1 MSASTNSS
9 PRQLNVVI
17 LGSTGSIGSQT
28 LDVIRALPDR
38 LRVVGLAAGAN
49 VELFA
54 QQIREWQPEI
64 AALSDENAARQLNEY
79 SFPHTKI
86 VGDLEEVATWP
97 NADIVLSAIGGA
109 AGLRPTIAA
118 IKARKTIAIA
128 NKETLVAAGEIV
140 TKLAREYG
148 VELRPVDSE
157 HSALAQCLLGET
169 SDSVEK
175 LTITAS
181 GGPFVDT
188 TRAEL
193 HRVLAAQAL
202 KHPTWSMGR
211 KITIDSATLMN
222 KGLEAIEARWLFDVP
237 MENIEIVVHRQSVIH
252 SLVHFNDGSV
262 KAQMGVPDMKLP
274 IQWALLGG
282 KRPRGAAPH
291 LDLLSSTR
299 LTFEAPDRERFPC
312 LDLAWRALEMGGVA
326 PCMMNAAN
334 EIAVQMF
341 LDGATGF
348 YGVSDCIAHV
358 LERCPQTARPTLDD
372 IYEADA
378 EARQMAHSYLATN

>member
-1 MSASTNSS
+1 MNA
-9 PRQLNVVI
+9 PQNVVI
-17 LGSTGSIGSQT
+17 LGSTGSIGRQT
-28 LDVIRALPDR
+28 LDVIRALPQQ

-49 VELFA
+49 AELFA
-54 QQIREWQPEI
+54 SQIREWQPEI

-79 SFPHTKI
+79 SFADTK
-86 VGDLEEVATWP
+86 VVAGVDGLEEVATWP

-109 AGLRPTIAA
+109 AGLKPTIAA

-157 HSALAQCLLGET
+157 HSALAQCLLGEKV
-169 SDSVEK
+169 SDVEK

-181 GGPFVDT
+181 GGPFVETSRDD
-188 TRAEL
+188 L
-193 HRVLAAQAL
+193 HRVLASQAL
-202 KHPTWSMGR
+202 KHPTWNMGR

-222 KGLEAIEARWLFDVP
+222 KGLEAIEARWLFDIA
-237 MENIEIVVHRQSVIH
+237 MEKIDVIVHRQSIIH
-252 SLVHFNDGSV
+252 SLVHFHDGSV

-282 KRPRGAAPH
+282 ARLRGAAPH
-291 LDLLSSTR
+291 LDLLSSSTR

-312 LDLAWRALEMGGVA
+312 LDLAWRASEIGGVA
-326 PCMMNAAN
+326 PCVMNAAN

-358 LERCPQTARPTLDD
+358 LERCPQIARPTLDD
-372 IYEADA
+372 VYSADA
-378 EARQMAHSYLATN
+378 WARETARAWLATS

>member
-1 MSASTNSS
+1 MNA
-9 PRQLNVVI
+9 PQNVVI
-17 LGSTGSIGSQT
+17 LGSTGSIGRQT
-28 LDVIRALPDR
+28 LDVIRALPQQ

-54 QQIREWQPEI
+54 SQIREWQPEI

-79 SFPHTKI
+79 SFADTKI
-86 VGDLEEVATWP
+86 VAGADGLEEVATWP

-109 AGLRPTIAA
+109 AGLKPAIAA
-118 IKARKTIAIA
+118 IRARKTIAIA

-157 HSALAQCLLGET
+157 HSALAQCLLGEEI
-169 SDSVEK
+169 SSVEK

-181 GGPFVDT
+181 GGPFVETSRD
-188 TRAEL
+188 EL
-193 HRVLAAQAL
+193 HRVLAVQAL

-222 KGLEAIEARWLFDVP
+222 KGLEAIEARWLFGVP
-237 MENIEIVVHRQSVIH
+237 MSQIEIVVHRQSVIH

-282 KRPRGAAPH
+282 ARPRGAAPH
-291 LDLLSSTR
+291 LDLLTSSTR
-299 LTFEAPDRERFPC
+299 LTFEAPDRARFPC
-312 LDLAWRALEMGGVA
+312 LDLAWRASEMGGVA
-326 PCMMNAAN
+326 PCVMNAAN
-334 EIAVQMF
+334 EESVQMF

-348 YGVSDCIAHV
+348 YGISDCIAHV
-358 LERCPQTARPTLDD
+358 LERCPQTTRPTLDD
-372 IYEADA
+372 IYSADA
-378 EARQMAHSYLATN
+378 WAREAARAWLSK